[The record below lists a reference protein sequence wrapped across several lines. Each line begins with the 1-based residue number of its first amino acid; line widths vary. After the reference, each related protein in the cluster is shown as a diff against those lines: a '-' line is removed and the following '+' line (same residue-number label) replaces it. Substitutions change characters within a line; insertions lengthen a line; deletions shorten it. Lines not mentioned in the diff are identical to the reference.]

1 MASTLPGIDEVTLEN
16 SIRAFREKTNRISER
31 VGDADQIVLDGGSV
45 DIVTKINSIQRIFN
59 FSLQKMV
66 ALG

>member
-31 VGDADQIVLDGGSV
+31 VGDADQIVLDGGPV

>member
-31 VGDADQIVLDGGSV
+31 VGDADEIVLDGGTV